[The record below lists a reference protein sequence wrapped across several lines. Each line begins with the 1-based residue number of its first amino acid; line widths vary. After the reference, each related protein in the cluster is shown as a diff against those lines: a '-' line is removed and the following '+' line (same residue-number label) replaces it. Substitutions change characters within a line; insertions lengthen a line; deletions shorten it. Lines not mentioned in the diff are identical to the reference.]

1 MPRSGSY
8 GSPILSFLRT
18 LHTVLHSGCISLY
31 SHQQCKGVP
40 IIFYIKTRFYCNNEV
55 WNSHVFS
62 VCLLLRWGV
71 WGLENLSGL
80 TKIHPTELEWE
91 PRPRLLVCHC
101 CLLHHTWMWQEYALS
116 VMMNSWKASIGLGGL
131 LQHCRRWWCSV
142 IPGHQ
147 TDQHDDLPEMMS
159 GKVEKG
165 PADQAVLIHFAWND
179 LFKNNLLLLFSCSVM
194 SDSETPWTAKCQ
206 ASLSF
211 TISWSLLK
219 LMSIESLIPSNHLI
233 LCRPLLLLPCIFP
246 SIRVF
251 SSELALHI
259 RWPKWWS
266 FSFSHQSFQWIF
278 RTDFL

>member
-1 MPRSGSY
+1 M
-8 GSPILSFLRT
+8 
-18 LHTVLHSGCISLY
+18 
-31 SHQQCKGVP
+31 
-40 IIFYIKTRFYCNNEV
+40 KTRFYCNNEV

-116 VMMNSWKASIGLGGL
+116 VMMNSWKGFIQLGGL
-131 LQHCRRWWCSV
+131 LQHCRRWWYSV

-147 TDQHDDLPEMMS
+147 TDQHDDLPEMMP

-179 LFKNNLLLLFSCSVM
+179 LFKNNLLLLFSYSVM
-194 SDSETPWTAKCQ
+194 SDS
-206 ASLSF
+206 
-211 TISWSLLK
+211 LK
-219 LMSIESLIPSNHLI
+219 LYGLQNAM
-233 LCRPLLLLPCIFP
+233 LPCP
-246 SIRVF
+246 SPSPGACSNSCPLSQWCHPTTSSSVVPF
-251 SSELALHI
+251 SSCLVSSPASG
-259 RWPKWWS
+259 S
-266 FSFSHQSFQWIF
+266 FLVS
-278 RTDFL
+278 